1 MAHKKALEL
10 LSEVFGNR
18 LSRSPLD
25 LEIHGTSEAHFP
37 VTAPDAVVYVNS
49 VVEVQKLIGVC
60 AECECPVVAWGT
72 GTSLEGHT
80 LAPRGGVS
88 VDFSQMNRVLK
99 INADDMTVVVEPG
112 VTREALNEEL
122 RHTGLFFPVDPGANA
137 SLGGMAA
144 TRASGTTTVRYG
156 TMHNNVLSLS
166 VVLSDGRYIETGNQ
180 APKSSAGYDLTSLFV
195 GSEGTLGLIT
205 QLTLRLHP
213 QPEAISAGIVAFN
226 DMDSAVSAVIQTI
239 QLGLPMARIEFVDS
253 ATTSAFN
260 AYANAD
266 MAEVPH
272 LLFELHGSE
281 ANVADS
287 AEIFNEI
294 CTDHG
299 GQDFKWSTK
308 TEERTS
314 LWAMRHKAYY
324 AVLASRPGST
334 AVITDI
340 CVPISKLGQ
349 AVAETRDDIS
359 QSSIKGPIFGHI
371 GDGNFHA
378 ILLIDPD
385 SIQEKAE
392 AMRIGDKMAA
402 RALSLGG
409 TCSGE
414 HGVGMGKL
422 KFMDAQHGLG
432 WDVMGQIKR
441 QLDPLN
447 ILNPGKLVRQN

>member
-1 MAHKKALEL
+1 MAHEKALEL
-10 LSEVFGNR
+10 LSEVFGSR
-18 LSRSPLD
+18 LSRSPSD

-37 VTAPDAVVYVNS
+37 VTAPDAVAYVNS
-49 VVEVQKLIGVC
+49 VDEVQKLIGIC

-80 LAPRGGVS
+80 MAPRGGVS

-99 INADDMTVVVEPG
+99 VNADDMTVVVEPG

-226 DMDSAVSAVIQTI
+226 DMDNAVSAVIQTI
-239 QLGLPMARIEFVDS
+239 QLGLPMARIEFVDA
-253 ATTSAFN
+253 ATAAAFN

-287 AEIFNEI
+287 AEMFNEI

-299 GQDFKWSTK
+299 GQDFKWSAK

-349 AVAETRDDIS
+349 AVVETRDDIS
-359 QSSIKGPIFGHI
+359 QSSIKGPIFGHV

-385 SIQEKAE
+385 STQEKAE

-402 RALSLGG
+402 RALSFGG